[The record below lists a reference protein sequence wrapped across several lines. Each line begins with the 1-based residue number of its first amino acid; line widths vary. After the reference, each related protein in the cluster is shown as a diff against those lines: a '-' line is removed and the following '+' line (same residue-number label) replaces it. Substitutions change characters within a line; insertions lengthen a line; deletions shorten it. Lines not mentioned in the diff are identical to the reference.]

1 MVIIYIYIIIDYIG
15 SHNPFILNTS
25 PTPHPTPTEHSPDNN
40 GATLRQIGSITT
52 ARATNRETNND
63 K

>member
-25 PTPHPTPTEHSPDNN
+25 PTPHPTPTE
-40 GATLRQIGSITT
+40 LTT
-52 ARATNRETNND
+52 DTYGT
-63 K
+63 